1 MSEIEEMIQP
11 QENDS
16 ASPDELDVI
25 NVEETPISNGG
36 KLQQMAENVSYYR
49 RKTGELDGIKV
60 VSASLTGIFSLLM
73 IVSYLLGKDS
83 ALAESLIG
91 AIVNGLVCAISSLDY
106 KSWEVDLEKAQ
117 EEYERLKEKI
127 ETNQITNQEE
137 DRKVK

>member
-106 KSWEVDLEKAQ
+106 KSWEVDLDRAQRNYEK
-117 EEYERLKEKI
+117 L
-127 ETNQITNQEE
+127 ITKMENGKDSDQKG
-137 DRKVK
+137 RVK

>member
-106 KSWEVDLEKAQ
+106 KSWEVDLERAQ
-117 EEYERLKEKI
+117 RNYEKL
-127 ETNQITNQEE
+127 ITKMENGKDSDQKG
-137 DRKVK
+137 RVK

>member
-36 KLQQMAENVSYYR
+36 KLQQMAENVSYCR

-106 KSWEVDLEKAQ
+106 KSWEVDLERAQ
-117 EEYERLKEKI
+117 RNYEKL
-127 ETNQITNQEE
+127 ITKMENGKDSDQKG
-137 DRKVK
+137 RVK